1 MTKYSMIIMIH
12 NNLFIINMIM
22 IIAFSGIDYSFS
34 TLAFEGFFGYCGDD
48 FHHLGL
54 DTRFIC
60 NHKLQHRRLLIEGE
74 MCHIIINT
82 ENVNKILMHLNLFG
96 LNVHVIF

>member
-12 NNLFIINMIM
+12 NNLFIIKLVM

-34 TLAFEGFFGYCGDD
+34 TLAFEGFD

-54 DTRFIC
+54 VTIDYKTVDY
-60 NHKLQHRRLLIEGE
+60 L
-74 MCHIIINT
+74 
-82 ENVNKILMHLNLFG
+82 
-96 LNVHVIF
+96 